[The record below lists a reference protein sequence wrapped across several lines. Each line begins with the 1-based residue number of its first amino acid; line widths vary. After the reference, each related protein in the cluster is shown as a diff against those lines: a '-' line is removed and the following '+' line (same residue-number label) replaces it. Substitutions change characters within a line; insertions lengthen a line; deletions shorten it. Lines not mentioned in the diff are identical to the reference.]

1 MSVAS
6 VSEISAE
13 SPESFDAA
21 VKEGLDRAC
30 KTLRN
35 VQHAWVA
42 DHEVV
47 VQNDQPTAYRVRM
60 KVTFLLEDPSS

>member
-13 SPESFDAA
+13 SPDGFQAA
-21 VKEGLDRAC
+21 IQAGIDRAT

-35 VQHAWVA
+35 VMHVWVS
-42 DHEVV
+42 DQEVILDNGQV
-47 VQNDQPTAYRVRM
+47 TSYRVRL
-60 KVTFLLEDPSS
+60 KVTFLLEDPS